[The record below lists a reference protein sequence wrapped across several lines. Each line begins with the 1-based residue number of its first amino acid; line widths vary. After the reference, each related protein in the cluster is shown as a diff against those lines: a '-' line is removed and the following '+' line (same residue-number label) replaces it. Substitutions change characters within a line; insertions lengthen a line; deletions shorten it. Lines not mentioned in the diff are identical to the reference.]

1 MKKLIQGGL
10 LISLLSAV
18 IVPLSP
24 AAVSVAQESV
34 ESVSAEKERAD
45 QLLSQGVEYFNK
57 GQFREA
63 KAAWEEA
70 LNLYRQIGDQK
81 GVANSLNNLGIVYRS
96 LGEYAQAID
105 YYQQSLVITRK
116 IGDQQGVANS
126 LNNLGLAYDSLGEYA
141 QAIDYYQQSLV
152 IKRKIGDQK
161 GVAGSLGNLGNAYSS
176 LGEYAQAI
184 DYHQQSLVIM
194 RKIGDQNGVANS
206 LMGLG
211 NAYYFLGE
219 VAQAIDYYQQ
229 SLVIMRKIGDQK
241 GVAYSL
247 NNLGI
252 AYDSLGEFA
261 QAINYHQQSLVI
273 EQKIGDQ
280 QGVANSLGNLGNAYR
295 SLGEVAQAID
305 YHQQSLVIM
314 RKIGDQRGVAGSLH
328 NLGSA
333 YRSLGEYAQA
343 IDYYQQSLVIMRKIG
358 DQRGV
363 AGSLHNLGSAYRS
376 LGEYAQAI
384 DYYQQSLVIMRK
396 IGDQN
401 GMAKSLWGLGLAH
414 LNQAQYDLSQTHLKD
429 SIVVWEKLHK
439 DLTVP
444 QQISF
449 FETQANSY
457 SALQTVL
464 VAQSQPLQALV
475 VAEQGRTRA
484 LNQQLSG
491 ANAPFDLEQIKQ
503 VAREQNATIVEY
515 TLVRN
520 NLLYAWVIH
529 PDGTIDHQPI
539 GGKKLGQSLGNL
551 EAQTRQWLENI
562 RGVKDPNQD
571 QAIPQTLAKANLE
584 DDSSPSAS
592 KDKTDYTYLRQLHTL
607 LIEPIEEYLP
617 KDPNERVIIIPHR
630 SLFFVP
636 FPALLENK
644 GEKPKY
650 LVDKH
655 IISTAPSIQAL
666 KHLQDQEN
674 LKPQRPQRPQ
684 QPLIIGNP
692 TPPSEG
698 FDDLKGAQS
707 EAQLIGKL
715 LKTKPVLG
723 DQATESLVRERLL
736 TADLIHIAAH
746 GEFKPNEQLKLL
758 KKLTPEEKAEI
769 EAQAAKDKEKKL
781 PPGGG
786 SIVLAKD
793 PQHDGYLQTLEV
805 TEMTKENRFQAE
817 MVVLSACKTGL
828 GKVTGDGIVGLSR
841 SLLAAGVPTVVVSLW
856 SVSDHSTTM
865 LMNEFYTNVYD
876 KGWDKAKSLT
886 MAMRTTKKKHTDPGK
901 WAAFTL
907 IGLPE

>member
-1 MKKLIQGGL
+1 MKKLIQSGL
-10 LISLLSAV
+10 LISLLGAV

-24 AAVSVAQESV
+24 AAVSVAQESG
-34 ESVSAEKERAD
+34 ESMSAEKKRAD
-45 QLLSQGVEYFNK
+45 QLLDLGIEHFNK

-70 LNLYRQIGDQK
+70 LNLYRQIGDQQ
-81 GVANSLNNLGIVYRS
+81 GVANSLNNLGEAYRS

-105 YYQQSLVITRK
+105 YYQQSMVIMRK
-116 IGDQQGVANS
+116 IGDQKGVANS
-126 LNNLGLAYDSLGEYA
+126 LNNLGTAYYYLGEVAQAIDYHQQSLVIEQKIGNQQGVAGSLNNLGAAYGSLGEYA

-161 GVAGSLGNLGNAYSS
+161 GMAKSLNNLGAAYGSLG
-176 LGEYAQAI
+176 E
-184 DYHQQSLVIM
+184 
-194 RKIGDQNGVANS
+194 
-206 LMGLG
+206 
-211 NAYYFLGE
+211 F
-219 VAQAIDYYQQ
+219 AQAIDYYQQ
-229 SLVIMRKIGDQK
+229 SLVIKR
-241 GVAYSL
+241 
-247 NNLGI
+247 
-252 AYDSLGEFA
+252 
-261 QAINYHQQSLVI
+261 
-273 EQKIGDQ
+273 KIGDQ
-280 QGVANSLGNLGNAYR
+280 QGVAISLMG
-295 SLGEVAQAID
+295 
-305 YHQQSLVIM
+305 
-314 RKIGDQRGVAGSLH
+314 
-328 NLGSA
+328 LGSA
-333 YRSLGEYAQA
+333 YYSLGEYAQA
-343 IDYYQQSLVIMRKIG
+343 IDYYQQSLVIFQKIG
-358 DQRGV
+358 DQKGV
-363 AGSLHNLGSAYRS
+363 AT
-376 LGEYAQAI
+376 
-384 DYYQQSLVIMRK
+384 
-396 IGDQN
+396 
-401 GMAKSLWGLGLAH
+401 SLWELGVAH
-414 LNQAQYDLSQTHLKD
+414 LSQAQYGLSQTHLND
-429 SIVVWEKLHK
+429 SIKVWEKLHTN
-439 DLTVP
+439 LSVP
-444 QQISF
+444 HQISF

-457 SALQTVL
+457 SDLQTVL

-503 VAREQNATIVEY
+503 VAQEQNATIVEY

-539 GGKKLGQSLGNL
+539 GGKKLGQSLDNL

-592 KDKTDYTYLRQLHTL
+592 KEKTNYTYLRQLHTL
-607 LIEPIEEYLP
+607 LIEPIEDYLP

-707 EAQLIGKL
+707 EAELIGKL

-746 GEFKPNEQLKLL
+746 GEFKPNEPLKLL
-758 KKLTPEEKAEI
+758 KDLTPAEKAKA
-769 EAQAAKDKEKKL
+769 EAEAAEAKKKNL

-786 SIVLAKD
+786 SIILAKD
-793 PQHDGYLQTLEV
+793 PQHNGYLQTLEV
-805 TEMTKENRFQAE
+805 TEMTKENRLQAE

-865 LMNEFYTNVYD
+865 LMNEFYTNVY
-876 KGWDKAKSLT
+876 KEGWDKAKSLT
-886 MAMRTTKKKHTDPGK
+886 EAMRTTKKKHTDPGK

-907 IGLPE
+907 IGLPD